1 MSSQIVLKVVEGEPR
16 GKEFSFQ
23 DHTQCTVGRSS
34 SCLLHLP
41 DDEDRT
47 ISRRHCLL
55 DIDPP
60 QIQLTDLGSLNG
72 TYVNGQ
78 WLGGRKLTPAK
89 DSSGV
94 AVATP
99 YPLKDGDEVRVGQTV
114 LRVEVIEDASNTW
127 QQGQATSH
135 ATN

>member
-23 DHTQCTVGRSS
+23 DHTQCTIGRSS

-41 DDEDRT
+41 DNEDRT

-78 WLGGRKLTPAK
+78 WLGGRKPAPEK
-89 DSSGV
+89 DGTGV

-99 YPLKDGDEVRVGQTV
+99 YSLKDGDEVRVGQTV
-114 LRVEVIEDASNTW
+114 LRVEVLEDVPNSWQEEQDASHGMN
-127 QQGQATSH
+127 
-135 ATN
+135 